1 MRLLGVELTRVR
13 WRRACLVLLVASV
26 LVPAVIWI
34 GTVWGTRPYSDAE
47 VQRATEQAQAQPGYD
62 REVRRCE
69 RKPEQFLPP
78 EQLPVDVP
86 DDQAQVADRCQQ
98 LVTQWW
104 TGLYREPLDLR
115 RELDGSGTGIAVV
128 MAGLLMLLGA
138 TFVGADWASGSMSNQ
153 LLFEPR
159 RLRVY
164 AAKAGAVVVTGLLLG
179 LAVGA
184 AWWLGLAGVA
194 RARDLPVADGV
205 TGDIVWQVVR
215 GALLVAGAGLA
226 GLATTMLFRSTVA
239 TLGILFAVV
248 VAGTFLIA
256 VLPFEAPERWM
267 PHLNVAAWIGDGATY
282 FTDGAQTCVDDGTG
296 MMVCSGERLLTAG
309 AGATYLLSV
318 LGLVAAGSLATFTRR
333 DIP

>member
-13 WRRACLVLLVASV
+13 WRRACLVLLAASV
-26 LVPAVIWI
+26 LVPAVIWA
-34 GTVWGTRPYSDAE
+34 GTVWGTRPYSEDE
-47 VQRATEQAQAQPGYD
+47 VRQAAEQAQAQPGYAQ
-62 REVRRCE
+62 ELRRCE
-69 RKPEQFLPP
+69 RRPEQFLPP
-78 EQLPVDVP
+78 DELP
-86 DDQAQVADRCQQ
+86 DDEAQVAEQCRQ
-98 LVTQWW
+98 LITQWW
-104 TGLYREPLDLR
+104 SGLYREPLDLR
-115 RELDGSGTGIAVV
+115 RELGGSGTGIAVI
-128 MAGLLMLLGA
+128 MAGLVMLLGA

-164 AAKAGAVVVTGLLLG
+164 AAKAGAVAATGLLLG
-179 LAVGA
+179 LVVGA

-194 RARDLPVADGV
+194 RARDLSIADGV
-205 TGDIVWQVVR
+205 TGEVGWQVVR

-267 PHLNVAAWIGDGATY
+267 PHLNVAAWIGDGVTY
-282 FTDGAQTCVDDGTG
+282 YTEGEQTCVDDGTG
-296 MMVCSGERLLTAG
+296 MVCTGERVLTAG
-309 AGATYLLSV
+309 AASAYLLSI
-318 LGLVAAGSLATFTRR
+318 LGLAVAGSLATFTRR